1 MAVRVIEEVRRDHPE
16 VEYQV
21 IDITERPELA
31 VRYRVMMT
39 PAIAINGELV
49 FAGTPD
55 EQALRARI
63 LAARAPA

>member
-1 MAVRVIEEVRRDHPE
+1 MAVRIIDDVRLDHPE

-39 PAIAINGELV
+39 PATAINGELA
-49 FAGTPD
+49 FSGTPN
-55 EQALRARI
+55 EQALRARVM
-63 LAARAPA
+63 AAKRSG

>member
-1 MAVRVIEEVRRDHPE
+1 MAVRVIDDVRRDHPE

-21 IDITERPELA
+21 IDITERPEVA

-39 PAIAINGELV
+39 PAIAINGELA

-55 EQALRARI
+55 EGALRARVM
-63 LAARAPA
+63 AAKRSG